1 VLLHPGGVSLA
12 GEVEGTEPNEHG
24 GRVVTTVRLDKE
36 FATVRSVPFLKI
48 DTEGNEM
55 EVLKSAEGLL
65 ARKAIKSLVV
75 EFRPGQVEMAR
86 LLYSHGFRCLLVDH
100 VFFNLGGAFY
110 P

>member
-1 VLLHPGGVSLA
+1 
-12 GEVEGTEPNEHG
+12 
-24 GRVVTTVRLDKE
+24 
-36 FATVRSVPFLKI
+36 
-48 DTEGNEM
+48 M